1 MKTLGLRALFV
12 SVTLGLATAGAAH
25 AQLNDQLND
34 FWEDVNEHSNVTP
47 PQAYMGQQGGYFT
60 GGSLVYRAEQNTL
73 QPFTADEGADY
84 HCQPLARLLTD
95 ERMFD
100 WLDTRL
106 GR

>member
-73 QPFTADEGADY
+73 QPSRPRLPR
-84 HCQPLARLLTD
+84 CARLRRHRHLH
-95 ERMFD
+95 
-100 WLDTRL
+100 
-106 GR
+106 GRVRVC

>member
-73 QPFTADEGADY
+73 QRCCA
-84 HCQPLARLLTD
+84 ARTTFRSSPKPTTLSRD
-95 ERMFD
+95 RRPSFD
-100 WLDTRL
+100 I
-106 GR
+106 GV

>member
-1 MKTLGLRALFV
+1 MVPDA
-12 SVTLGLATAGAAH
+12 
-25 AQLNDQLND
+25 
-34 FWEDVNEHSNVTP
+34 
-47 PQAYMGQQGGYFT
+47 
-60 GGSLVYRAEQNTL
+60 TL